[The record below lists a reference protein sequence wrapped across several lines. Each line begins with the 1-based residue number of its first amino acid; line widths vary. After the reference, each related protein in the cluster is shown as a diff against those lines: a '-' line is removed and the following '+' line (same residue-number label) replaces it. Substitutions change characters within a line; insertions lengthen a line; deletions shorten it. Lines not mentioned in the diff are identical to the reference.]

1 MVEFKSKVLKNLYL
15 FFFLCSM
22 INFKSLACHRLK
34 AGKRLHFMFFCVALR
49 HYANIVV
56 VLVAKSCQT
65 LCDPMD
71 CSLPGSPVCGI
82 SQVRI
87 LEWVAISFPGD
98 LPDPGIKLVSP
109 AWQVDSLPMGKP
121 IYWNTLRV
129 KIPTFLT
136 DYNVCVW
143 ERGWGYIHT

>member
-71 CSLPGSPVCGI
+71 CSLPGSPFHGI
-82 SQVRI
+82 FQARI
-87 LEWVAISFPGD
+87 LEWVAISPPGYV
-98 LPDPGIKLVSP
+98 PDPGIEPGSLALP
-109 AWQVDSLPMGKP
+109 VDSLPSEPPEKP
-121 IYWNTLRV
+121 CVHIV
-129 KIPTFLT
+129 LT
-136 DYNVCVW
+136 KYLGVLLDV
-143 ERGWGYIHT
+143 RLTILLLFSLL